1 VEISNQGRG
10 PAFEA
15 VLTDTAPDG
24 TTQVSNLGALVVAS
38 LTTQTSTFTVPLDA
52 CPGDLSE
59 ATALVAFEDF
69 VSNQLTASDSAPLE
83 ILDIIPPT
91 ITLSVSPTILWPP
104 NHKFQDITATI
115 SVTDEC
121 DPNPDVTLISVT
133 SNEPET
139 GFLGNGDKGPDVQAA
154 VVGTDDRLFSL
165 RSERGTGGQN
175 TGRVYT
181 ITYRVTDAS
190 GNFTDATATVTVPTN
205 SRTIP

>member
-1 VEISNQGRG
+1 
-10 PAFEA
+10 
-15 VLTDTAPDG
+15 
-24 TTQVSNLGALVVAS
+24 
-38 LTTQTSTFTVPLDA
+38 
-52 CPGDLSE
+52 
-59 ATALVAFEDF
+59 VAFEDF

-139 GFLGNGDKGPDVQAA
+139 GFLGNGDKGPDIQGAA
-154 VVGTDDRLFSL
+154 FGTDDRLFSL
-165 RSERGTGGQN
+165 RAERARRPN
-175 TGRVYT
+175 TGYT

-190 GNFTDATATVTVPTN
+190 SNFTDATPLSCTN
-205 SRTIP
+205 EQQYHSVDHAGWIQQIMKTRNLKIQILQTGGSVFQPSLFFVGN